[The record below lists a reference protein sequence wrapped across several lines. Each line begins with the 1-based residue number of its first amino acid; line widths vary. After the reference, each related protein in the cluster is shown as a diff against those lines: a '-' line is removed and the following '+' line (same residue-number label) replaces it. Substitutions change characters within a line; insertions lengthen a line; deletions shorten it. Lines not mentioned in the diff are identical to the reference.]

1 MTAGIG
7 AAVHVPNRN
16 IGSEAAAAPPPRV
29 RGQAS
34 YLVIETRA
42 GGVWRDHAYLP
53 IAKTEQALHATR
65 ELRDEPGVDE
75 VRLNVEIITGDGR
88 LVRHPLFLA
97 PGQAAVARD
106 RSLLSGYSQRQ
117 WDLFLGNWLEQTAD
131 DDEVDGEA
139 ELKQDWREKRKAERM
154 LLRRGMRPVKK
165 VLAFVPLVLVVL
177 YVGLFTDVV
186 ALDFS
191 AAAQPAPAFA
201 GNRIVQPPAVQ
212 RREAPRPA
220 AIPSSALRE
229 LDALA
234 RPLGS

>member
-1 MTAGIG
+1 MTA
-7 AAVHVPNRN
+7 RN
-16 IGSEAAAAPPPRV
+16 GAAAAEPPRV

-34 YLVIETRA
+34 YLVVEARA
-42 GGVWRDHAYLP
+42 GDDWRDHAYLP
-53 IAKTEQALHATR
+53 TAKTEQALRATR

-97 PGQAAVARD
+97 PGHAAVARD
-106 RSLLSGYSQRQ
+106 HSLLSGYSQRQ

-131 DDEVDGEA
+131 DDEDDGEA
-139 ELKQDWREKRKAERM
+139 ELKDDWRATRKAERM
-154 LLRRGMRPVKK
+154 LLGRGMRPLKK
-165 VLAFVPLVLVVL
+165 VLAAVPVFLLVL

-201 GNRIVQPPAVQ
+201 GNRTSQPPAEAYAVPAAPAFQ

-220 AIPSSALRE
+220 AIPASARRE
-229 LDALA
+229 LEALA
-234 RPLGS
+234 HPLGS